1 MHGREH
7 FLDERK
13 SIRNTFGTE
22 ENPAESSQTECQH
35 TWKNSFKEGSV
46 LPCATMSRLFLL
58 VFITIEGI
66 MNKAFRNPQKMKVQF
81 APCQKPLTKKM
92 IKVLRIRIQSP
103 PLLPPRGM

>member
-1 MHGREH
+1 MVVNI
-7 FLDERK
+7 FLMKEKASEILSARK
-13 SIRNTFGTE
+13 KIQQKVARPNVST
-22 ENPAESSQTECQH
+22 
-35 TWKNSFKEGSV
+35 TWKNSFKEGSI